1 VSWRDHAACREYFPW
16 YEHWWFPPHT
26 HTRARWRTSKNVRQ
40 ARRVCD
46 GCPVRAECLAE
57 ELAWMRRTGALGA
70 GLWGGLDPFE
80 RVELLDMLTR
90 KARL

>member
-1 VSWRDHAACREYFPW
+1 
-16 YEHWWFPPHT
+16 
-26 HTRARWRTSKNVRQ
+26 
-40 ARRVCD
+40 
-46 GCPVRAECLAE
+46 
-57 ELAWMRRTGALGA
+57 MRRTGSLGA